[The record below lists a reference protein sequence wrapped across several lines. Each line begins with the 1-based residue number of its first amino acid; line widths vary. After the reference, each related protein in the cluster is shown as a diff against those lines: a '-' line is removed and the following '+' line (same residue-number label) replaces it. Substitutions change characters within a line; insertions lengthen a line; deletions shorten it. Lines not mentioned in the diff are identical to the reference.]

1 MQKVYLRKFTYDDV
15 LEYYSIAQDS
25 NDYFPFGYCRNIRD
39 AKGVIDTYINSEEL
53 ESFAILNEKSELI
66 GAIVCETQRD
76 IFEISYFIGLEYRR
90 KGYCLETLKLTE
102 QIAKKREMEKIVFLI
117 KKDNLK
123 SINLAKKFGAELKGE
138 HRDCYI
144 LHKNI

>member
-39 AKGVIDTYINSEEL
+39 AKGVI
-53 ESFAILNEKSELI
+53 
-66 GAIVCETQRD
+66 VCETQID

-90 KGYCLETLKLTE
+90 KGYCLETLKLAE